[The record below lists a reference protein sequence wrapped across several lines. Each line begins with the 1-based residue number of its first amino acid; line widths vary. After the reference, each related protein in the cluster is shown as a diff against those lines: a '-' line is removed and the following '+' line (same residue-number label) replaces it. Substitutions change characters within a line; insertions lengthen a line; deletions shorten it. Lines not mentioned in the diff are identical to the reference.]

1 MSNRSHGDVGSKMD
15 SDSASLQ
22 PELTDEQWSLI
33 SDLFPEKPIGPKG
46 GRPPAKS
53 RACFE
58 GILWVL
64 RSGSRWKD
72 MPSRFP
78 SYATCWRRFAQWSS
92 EGVWDRALKRV
103 LQKLDSAGKLN
114 WAEGFGDGTFASAK
128 KGVIA

>member
-1 MSNRSHGDVGSKMD
+1 MSNRSHGDMGSKMD
-15 SDSASLQ
+15 SDEVLLQ
-22 PELTDEQWSLI
+22 PELSDEQWSLI
-33 SDLFPEKPIGPKG
+33 SDLFPEKPMSPKG
-46 GRPPAKS
+46 GRPQAKS

-72 MPSRFP
+72 LPSRFP
-78 SYATCWRRFAQWSS
+78 SYTTCWRRFAKWSS

-103 LQKLDSAGKLN
+103 LHKLDAAGKLN
-114 WAEGFGDGTFASAK
+114 WDESFGDGTFASAK